1 MTSSTPRN
9 AKNGLEALPGR
20 AAKRRLGWAVGIVWM
35 AWVGGSS
42 SLAQTSPERFEY
54 SQRHMGVQ
62 VRLVLYAPNEPAAVE
77 AARAAFARI
86 AELED
91 IMSDYRPASE
101 LMRLSARFSDA
112 PGGPPVPVSA
122 DLFSVLA
129 QAQHLAEV
137 SDGAFDVTV
146 GPYVKVWRQ
155 ARKDRRLPPPAVR
168 EAAAER
174 VGWTSVR
181 LDSARQTVQLL
192 APSMQLDL
200 GGIAKGY
207 AADEALEVLQN
218 HGIDRALVEI
228 GGDVAVSGPP
238 PGQAGWRIRIENAE
252 AGRPAD
258 TTLAH
263 AAISSSGDTE
273 QFVEIDGT
281 RYSHVVDPRTGL
293 GLTDRIAVTVVAPSA
308 TLSDGLATLL
318 GVLGPERGAAVV
330 EAHWPDVRFS
340 IRRVEGGVGGRG
352 EEGKRGR
359 GKDDGWC
366 AAEDHAVGSG
376 R

>member
-1 MTSSTPRN
+1 
-9 AKNGLEALPGR
+9 
-20 AAKRRLGWAVGIVWM
+20 M

-155 ARKDRRLPPPAVR
+155 ARKDGRLPPPAVR

-207 AADEALEVLQN
+207 AADEALGVLQN

-238 PGQAGWRIRIENAE
+238 PGRAGWRIRIENAE
-252 AGRPAD
+252 PGHPAD

-352 EEGKRGR
+352 EEEKRGR
-359 GKDDGWC
+359 GEDDGWC